1 MENFL
6 LVDSKWIYMIKDFRD
21 MEERIYFGDSVCM
34 YRMLREL

>member
-6 LVDSKWIYMIKDFRD
+6 LVDSKWTHMIKDPRD
-21 MEERIYFGDSVCM
+21 MEERTHFGDSVCM